1 LSLNAEFIPEPT
13 SSLQFHEY
21 FRRLFNVTRLSAE
34 ISTDGGNQLIEIY
47 GRHGSYNCA
56 AGANYTNSGWD
67 AAWNLR
73 TISLAPGPVS
83 RCACVSCCVPA
94 ASHLMAPISIMGVN
108 FTTSP

>member
-34 ISTDGGNQLIEIY
+34 ISTDGGNQWIEIY

-73 TISLAPGPVS
+73 TISLAPGPWPLGRS
-83 RCACVSCCVPA
+83 AAAPAFPA
-94 ASHLMAPISIMGVN
+94 ASRQRLI
-108 FTTSP
+108 